1 MLSHY
6 SYFVCLRRCY
16 LLERGKRLSM
26 NSELPFSILCVVFTT
41 DASVSNTS
49 WIECHTLS
57 DCHHILPLPP
67 SALLQLESILPWHSD
82 YPEHE
87 DLGIGEL
94 LPLLTSMQKTLPSKI
109 FFSSG
114 KFHIFYFIILTLQS
128 QIFYLLWMRLHVKII
143 LSILSV
149 SLFLFYHPQINS

>member
-1 MLSHY
+1 
-6 SYFVCLRRCY
+6 
-16 LLERGKRLSM
+16 M
-26 NSELPFSILCVVFTT
+26 NSALPFSILCVVFTI

-57 DCHHILPLPP
+57 VCHHILPLPP
-67 SALLQLESILPWHSD
+67 SALLQLESILPWHSE

-94 LPLLTSMQKTLPSKI
+94 LPLLASMQQTLPSKI

-114 KFHIFYFIILTLQS
+114 KFYILDSITLTLQS
-128 QIFYLLWMRLHVKII
+128 QIFYLVWMRLPVKII

-149 SLFLFYHPQINS
+149 SLFLFSHSQINS